1 MKRCLLYFLMAFLFF
16 SCARVGSPV
25 GGAKDS
31 IPPVFLGSNIDTTR
45 VNVSRNIKK
54 LRLDFDEYV
63 QLKDVQK
70 SLIISPPIKNIT
82 KIFPSSLATKYVQ
95 IEFEDTLQANTTY
108 NFNFGNS
115 IVDNNESNV
124 LPYFNFA
131 FSTGE
136 KIDDLYVTG
145 IVSDG
150 AKITKEANTVGKNVV
165 GLYQESDSLKYNQKP
180 YYITK
185 ADEDGYFEL
194 NYLSP
199 GKYRILA
206 FEDENGN
213 SIFDEGKEKV
223 AFQKESITLEK
234 NISGLPLKLFPSKK
248 KVKSKDLT
256 EMNGGVLMTFEG
268 NPEKVEVKAVSEK
281 LKNYKTIHKKYSD
294 SVKIYFNAD
303 SEKIGLEQTEKLEF
317 SYDAD
322 GKKDTVSLFYKKNV
336 KNEMTITNKEG
347 NLLPPLADFKFTSD
361 YIVDK
366 IDPKDWILTKDS
378 TTSIPFTAK
387 ISETNPYQ
395 VLVKAN
401 FVEGEKY
408 QLTVSSKTVSSFYD
422 SNAKPYRFDF
432 EADKMLNYGT
442 FTVKLTNKPENNFWI
457 QLLDTTEKVQYS
469 IYTNDSEIIFNI
481 VKPGEYFVRILSDEN
496 ENEYYDV
503 SNFEL
508 LKDAEPSFVYYK
520 KLNIRPLW
528 EIVEDWDLKD
538 DRKLDPAAT
547 TVSKPVNAPKNQGKT
562 STKDNIT
569 TGSGAALSPTRPL
582 TR

>member
-145 IVSDG
+145 MLTDG

-281 LKNYKTIHKKYSD
+281 LKNYKAIHKKYSD

-347 NLLPPLADFKFTSD
+347 NLLPPLADFKFT
-361 YIVDK
+361 
-366 IDPKDWILTKDS
+366 
-378 TTSIPFTAK
+378 
-387 ISETNPYQ
+387 
-395 VLVKAN
+395 
-401 FVEGEKY
+401 
-408 QLTVSSKTVSSFYD
+408 
-422 SNAKPYRFDF
+422 
-432 EADKMLNYGT
+432 
-442 FTVKLTNKPENNFWI
+442 
-457 QLLDTTEKVQYS
+457 
-469 IYTNDSEIIFNI
+469 
-481 VKPGEYFVRILSDEN
+481 
-496 ENEYYDV
+496 
-503 SNFEL
+503 
-508 LKDAEPSFVYYK
+508 
-520 KLNIRPLW
+520 
-528 EIVEDWDLKD
+528 
-538 DRKLDPAAT
+538 
-547 TVSKPVNAPKNQGKT
+547 
-562 STKDNIT
+562 
-569 TGSGAALSPTRPL
+569 
-582 TR
+582 